1 MSNKKSDGVR
11 EAVFAI
17 FLIPSLLVVFGVR
30 ASLTILVSSAGALI
44 FASIVVVIVEHM
56 LERFALRKEQR
67 EQRRA
72 LCAVPLRIALRS
84 TNPALQA
91 AALSAVQRLGFTSAA
106 LEEVYQNYTFEQL
119 LESAEPE
126 DDSGTTLESD

>member
-1 MSNKKSDGVR
+1 M
-11 EAVFAI
+11 
-17 FLIPSLLVVFGVR
+17 IPSLLVVFGVR

-44 FASIVVVIVEHM
+44 FVSIVVVIVEHM
-56 LERFALRKEQR
+56 LERLALRKEQR

-72 LCAVPLRIALRS
+72 LCEAPLRIALRS

-91 AALSAVQRLGFTSAA
+91 AALSAVQRLGFTSVA
-106 LEEVYQNYTFEQL
+106 LEEVYQTYTFEQL
-119 LESAEPE
+119 LASAEPE